1 MNDTVEK
8 TEASAA
14 IETTQ
19 NDTAAPEAATLS
31 PEQVAGYLRDNPD
44 FFASQT
50 DLLAE
55 LQLPHESG
63 KAISL
68 LERQV
73 VILRERG
80 QEARQ
85 KLGSLLDNA
94 RDNDQLFDVT
104 RNLVL
109 SLLRARDATE
119 VAEITQDQLSSLGS
133 VDACEIIIVARP
145 GRKLSGSIRTE
156 SSDAL
161 AAEFADVF
169 RLRRTH
175 CGAIPRNSID
185 NLFGAN
191 SDRVGSTALC
201 PIVHD
206 AEIIALL
213 ALGNESEDYFTTSL
227 DTLFLDFIGHV
238 VGAILAKSE

>member
-1 MNDTVEK
+1 MTDKATQAQQTLQQDSEG
-8 TEASAA
+8 EASVM
-14 IETTQ
+14 T
-19 NDTAAPEAATLS
+19 PG
-31 PEQVAGYLRDNPD
+31 QVADYLRANPE
-44 FFASQT
+44 FFLSQN
-50 DLLAE
+50 DLLAD
-55 LQLPHESG
+55 LRLPHDSG

-80 QEARQ
+80 HEARQ
-85 KLGSLLDNA
+85 KLGSLLENA

-119 VAEITQDQLSSLGS
+119 VAEITQDQLSALGN
-133 VDACEIIIVARP
+133 VDACEIIVVAKP
-145 GRKLSGSIRTE
+145 GLNVASGVRTE
-156 SSDAL
+156 NAEKL

-175 CGAIPRNSID
+175 CGAVSRASIEK
-185 NLFGAN
+185 LFGAN
-191 SDRVGSTALC
+191 SDKVGSTALC
-201 PIVHD
+201 PIMHESEV
-206 AEIIALL
+206 IALL
-213 ALGNESEDYFTTSL
+213 ALGNQAEDYFNTSL